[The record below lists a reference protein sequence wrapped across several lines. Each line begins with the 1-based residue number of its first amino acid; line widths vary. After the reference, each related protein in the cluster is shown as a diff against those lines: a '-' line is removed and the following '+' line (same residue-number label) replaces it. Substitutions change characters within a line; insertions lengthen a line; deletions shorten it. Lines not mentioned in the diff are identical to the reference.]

1 MDPKRELTIVCAEAS
16 ATSVDSLPGVRR
28 DQFARKLVGSEL
40 AGICEEIG
48 FMCDEDLVFGMNY
61 ITYDLLKAGNEFS
74 VVSIISS

>member
-40 AGICEEIG
+40 AGICDEIG
-48 FMCDEDLVFGMNY
+48 FMCDGDLVFW
-61 ITYDLLKAGNEFS
+61 NERHNLRSAQGRKRVFS
-74 VVSIISS
+74 RLNH